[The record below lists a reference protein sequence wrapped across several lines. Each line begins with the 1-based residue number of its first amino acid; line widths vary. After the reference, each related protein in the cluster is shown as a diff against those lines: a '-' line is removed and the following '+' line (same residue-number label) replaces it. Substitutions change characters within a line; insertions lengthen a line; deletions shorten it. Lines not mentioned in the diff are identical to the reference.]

1 MYDSRFTHGLNFG
14 DTEAMSRRAKI
25 FVVIGCFAF
34 VCLVVG
40 AFYQK
45 EIRIAYHRN
54 RMWTA
59 AENHNLLSL
68 KPGRTVV
75 PKLDGLRFLLFGMSA
90 DKEITAALQHEDAL
104 LKLGYLETREI
115 MLTNR
120 IFTGWSNIW
129 PAFQHQVTNTF
140 DVRNWFTYY
149 FPETNKFA
157 VTATPADM
165 PKWERLISDFDK
177 K

>member
-1 MYDSRFTHGLNFG
+1 MT
-14 DTEAMSRRAKI
+14 RRAKI
-25 FVVIGCFAF
+25 LVVIGCLAF

-54 RMWTA
+54 RMWAA
-59 AENHNLLSL
+59 AENCVMLAH

-75 PKLDGLRFLLFGMSA
+75 PKLDGLRILLFRMTERTEQEA
-90 DKEITAALQHEDAL
+90 MEHHEKSL
-104 LKLGYLETREI
+104 LTLGYLEKREFW
-115 MLTNR
+115 LTNQ

-129 PAFQHQVTNTF
+129 SSFQQQVTNTF
-140 DVRNWFTYY
+140 DTTSHWCTYG

-157 VTATPADM
+157 ITATPADM
-165 PKWERLISDFDK
+165 TKWEKLISDFDR
-177 K
+177 